1 MIQTLFS
8 DHNKKRMEIKKQ
20 NENLQMHKCRKINLI
35 APRVKTLEVS
45 TPFLITSENLN
56 RLKPTILLRLLRE
69 LNTKGKPLPPKL
81 ERLKG
86 GYRESDLPKKSS

>member
-1 MIQTLFS
+1 
-8 DHNKKRMEIKKQ
+8 
-20 NENLQMHKCRKINLI
+20 MHKCRKINLI

-56 RLKPTILLRLLRE
+56 RLKPTILLRLLKG
-69 LNTKGKPLPPKL
+69 LSTKGKPLPPKL

-86 GYRESDLPKKSS
+86 SQT